1 MSDASKPRV
10 AFLHETTY
18 SPDQRIHMI
27 VLIEDILKAS
37 GIEVVHLVST
47 DHYIPADL
55 LFVHV
60 DRSIVSPEARS
71 FALHYPNAI
80 NAYATDIRKARYIDG
95 LLGRN
100 DAHDGPVI
108 VKTDLNYAGQPERNS
123 QNRVRTIPR
132 RLIARAMRLLG
143 ATDYTIRTKSD
154 YRIYDSLAEVP
165 RHYFGE
171 DYVVQKFMPERDG
184 AKNVLRE
191 YIFLGDLHY
200 ENIERSSDLIITE
213 DEHVSCKPFV
223 PHPRLLALRRQLGLQ
238 YGKIDYTMVDGEPF
252 IFDANKTLG
261 LGEYGDT
268 TWLAPDVHGMLVGF
282 AEELI
287 RLIESSRTEPEAY
300 AQSLL
305 VG

>member
-1 MSDASKPRV
+1 MSDASKPRL
-10 AFLHETTY
+10 AFLHEATY
-18 SPDQRIHMI
+18 SPEQRIHMI
-27 VLIEDILKAS
+27 VLIEDILEAS
-37 GIEVVHLVST
+37 GVEVVHLAST
-47 DHYIPADL
+47 DQYIQADL

-60 DRSIVSPEARS
+60 DRSIVSSETCS
-71 FALHYPNAI
+71 FALHYPNAV

-165 RHYFGE
+165 RHYFGD

-213 DEHVSCKPFV
+213 DEHVSCKSCHTRACSRFAGSWACNMARSTIRWSMASLSSSTQTRLSAWVNMATRPGW
-223 PHPRLLALRRQLGLQ
+223 HP
-238 YGKIDYTMVDGEPF
+238 TFTVC
-252 IFDANKTLG
+252 
-261 LGEYGDT
+261 
-268 TWLAPDVHGMLVGF
+268 WLA
-282 AEELI
+282 
-287 RLIESSRTEPEAY
+287 
-300 AQSLL
+300 SLEN
-305 VG
+305 